1 MLESLGNN
9 VAVAISQILNMQNKK
24 NLQIHFYGI
33 IVSTGCLKF
42 PKILVQASNIE
53 AEVKK
58 VCCLLR
64 KIVAS
69 FYITLSLILKSG
81 RGGTFFPRVD
91 KVAAASPQC
100 ITNCRNLDKFTATSN
115 PITRASLLS
124 EQRYGNK
131 TRNKKPQIQN
141 NS

>member
-1 MLESLGNN
+1 
-9 VAVAISQILNMQNKK
+9 MQNKK
-24 NLQIHFYGI
+24 NFQIHFYGI
-33 IVSTGCLKF
+33 IVSTVCLKF
-42 PKILVQASNIE
+42 PKIFVQVSNIE

-81 RGGTFFPRVD
+81 RGGKFFPRVD

-100 ITNCRNLDKFTATSN
+100 IANCRNLDKFTTTSN
-115 PITRASLLS
+115 PITRASL
-124 EQRYGNK
+124 
-131 TRNKKPQIQN
+131 
-141 NS
+141 